1 MVTSLARQA
10 VIIKCGNDTSIITGN
25 YELSYAVGFL
35 MNQAG
40 ISLPEEAANLK
51 EMRESVL
58 REYEDKKPEDEKIRR
73 LLHMVRLYNPSDE
86 WDGQMEELLRSGLQE
101 ACPFD
106 IHRE

>member
-58 REYEDKKPEDEKIRR
+58 REYAFAYIRHNEKVSEKKKES
-73 LLHMVRLYNPSDE
+73 L
-86 WDGQMEELLRSGLQE
+86 
-101 ACPFD
+101 
-106 IHRE
+106 